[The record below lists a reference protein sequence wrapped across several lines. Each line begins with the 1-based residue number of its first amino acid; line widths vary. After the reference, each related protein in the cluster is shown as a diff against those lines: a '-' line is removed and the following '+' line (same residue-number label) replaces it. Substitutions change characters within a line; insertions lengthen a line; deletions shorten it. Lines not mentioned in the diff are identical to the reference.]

1 MHYSHTIKI
10 SSLKYSYR
18 KETAFPVLNGIDLT
32 AGKNEYI
39 LLCGQSGSGK
49 STFCRTLNG
58 LIPHFYGGSLEGYVR
73 IAGVDTTIRTVGDML
88 ELVGM
93 VFQNPEAQLFC
104 STVEYEIAFGLESL
118 GLDQSEI
125 KSRITQAAERLSI
138 AELLHSNPHTLSDGE
153 KQLIAIAAA
162 TALSPKLIVLDEPY
176 ANLDPSNVQR
186 VRYALKDIRRQ
197 RVCCIVIAEHRLHY
211 TLPDVDRVA
220 VIHDGRI
227 VIDTPPA
234 LLLPRHVKG
243 YGLEFPI
250 SVPGEEKIEIPGS
263 PPGAETVL
271 SVENISFSRNGT
283 SLLKDISFTLRKG
296 ECIAVLGANGAG
308 KTTLLKHINGLYRP
322 DKGKITLMKIDTS
335 QKKIPELARYA
346 GIAFQNPDSQ
356 FFKLNVRDEIS
367 AGAIALNCYDE
378 KWINRLV
385 DLFGLEKLLKRAPYR
400 LSGGEKKRVAFA
412 SALAAKPAVLA
423 LDEPTAGQDARFR
436 SALSGF
442 LSELTAEGIAVI
454 LVTHDLLF
462 AKQNARRFLL
472 MAKGKIISEGTPG
485 RVISD
490 KTAMRL
496 AGLLP
501 AERMKDDA

>member
-1 MHYSHTIKI
+1 MHYSHTVKI
-10 SSLKYSYR
+10 NNLKYSYR
-18 KETAFPVLNGIDLT
+18 EETAFPVLNGIDLT
-32 AGKNEYI
+32 AGENEYI

-49 STFCRTLNG
+49 STLCRTLNG
-58 LIPHFYGGSLEGYVR
+58 LIPHFYGGALEGYVR
-73 IAGVDTTIRTVGDML
+73 IAGVDTAIRMVGDML

-104 STVEYEIAFGLESL
+104 STVEHEIAFGLESL
-118 GLDQSEI
+118 GLAPSEI
-125 KSRITQAAERLSI
+125 KSRVKRAAEKLSI
-138 AELLHSNPHTLSDGE
+138 ADILHSNPHTLSDGE
-153 KQLIAIAAA
+153 KQLVAIAAA

-186 VRYALKDIRRQ
+186 VRSALKEIRRQ
-197 RVCCIVIAEHRLHY
+197 GVCIVIAEHRLHY
-211 TLPDVDRVA
+211 TLPDVNRVV

-227 VIDTPPA
+227 VIDTPPT
-234 LLLPRHVKG
+234 LLLPRHVKE
-243 YGLEFPI
+243 YGLEFPLYGP
-250 SVPGEEKIEIPGS
+250 VEEKIGIPDQ

-271 SVENISFSRNGT
+271 SVENISFSKNGAP
-283 SLLKDISFTLRKG
+283 LLKDISFTLRKG

-322 DKGKITLMKIDTS
+322 DKGKITLMGLDTS

-356 FFKLNVRDEIS
+356 FFMLNVRDEIS
-367 AGAIALNCYDE
+367 AGADALNCYDE

-400 LSGGEKKRVAFA
+400 LSGGEKKRVVFA

-442 LSELTAEGIAVI
+442 LSELTAEGIAVL

-462 AKQNARRFLL
+462 AKQNAHRFLL

-485 RVISD
+485 KVISD

>member
-18 KETAFPVLNGIDLT
+18 EETAFPVLNGIDLT
-32 AGKNEYI
+32 SGENEYI
-39 LLCGQSGSGK
+39 LLCGQCGSGK
-49 STFCRTLNG
+49 STLCRTLNG

-73 IAGVDTTIRTVGDML
+73 IAGVDTAIRTVGDML

-104 STVEYEIAFGLESL
+104 STVEHEIAFGLESL
-118 GLDQSEI
+118 GLAPSEI
-125 KSRITQAAERLSI
+125 KSRVSLAAEKLSI
-138 AELLHSNPHTLSDGE
+138 ADILHRNPHTLSDGE
-153 KQLIAIAAA
+153 KQLVVITAAIA
-162 TALSPKLIVLDEPY
+162 LLPKLIVLDEPY

-186 VRYALKDIRRQ
+186 VRLALTEIRRQ
-197 RVCCIVIAEHRLHY
+197 GVCIVIAEHRLHY

-227 VIDTPPA
+227 VIDTPPG
-234 LLLPRHVKG
+234 LLLPGYVKE
-243 YGLEFPI
+243 YGLEFPLYG
-250 SVPGEEKIEIPGS
+250 PGEENIEIPGP

-271 SVENISFSRNGT
+271 SVENISFSKNGAP
-283 SLLKDISFTLRKG
+283 LLKDISFTLRKG

-308 KTTLLKHINGLYRP
+308 KTTLLKHINGLFRP
-322 DKGKITLMKIDTS
+322 DKGKITLMGFDTS

-356 FFKLNVRDEIS
+356 FFMLNVRDEIS
-367 AGAIALNCYDE
+367 AGADALNCYDE
-378 KWINRLV
+378 EWLNRLV
-385 DLFGLEKLLKRAPYR
+385 DLFGLKKLLKRAPYR

-442 LSELTAEGIAVI
+442 LSELTAEGIAVL

-462 AKQNARRFLL
+462 ARQNAHRFLL
-472 MAKGKIISEGTPG
+472 MANGKIISEGTPG
-485 RVISD
+485 MVISD
-490 KTAMRL
+490 KTAMQL

-501 AERMKDDA
+501 ADKDGR

>member
-32 AGKNEYI
+32 AGENEYI
-39 LLCGQSGSGK
+39 LLCGASGSGK
-49 STFCRTLNG
+49 STLCRTLNG

-104 STVEYEIAFGLESL
+104 STVVHEIAFGLESL
-118 GLDQSEI
+118 GLAPSAI
-125 KSRITQAAERLSI
+125 KSRVKRAAERLSI
-138 AELLHSNPHTLSDGE
+138 ADLLHSNPHNLSDGE
-153 KQLIAIAAA
+153 KQLSAIAAA

-186 VRYALKDIRRQ
+186 VRCALKEIRRQ
-197 RVCCIVIAEHRLHY
+197 GICIVIAEHRLHY

-227 VIDTPPA
+227 VIDTPPV
-234 LLLPRHVKG
+234 LLLPRHVKR
-243 YGLEFPI
+243 YGLEFPL
-250 SVPGEEKIEIPGS
+250 SGPEKEKIEIPGP

-322 DKGKITLMKIDTS
+322 DKGKITLMELDTS

-346 GIAFQNPDSQ
+346 GIAIQNPDSQ

-367 AGAIALNCYDE
+367 AGAVALNCYDE

-442 LSELTAEGIAVI
+442 LSELTAEGIAVL

-462 AKQNARRFLL
+462 AKQNAHRFLL
-472 MAKGKIISEGTPG
+472 MAKGKIISKGTPG

-490 KTAMRL
+490 KMAMRL

-501 AERMKDDA
+501 AERMKDAA

>member
-32 AGKNEYI
+32 AGANEYI
-39 LLCGQSGSGK
+39 LLCGASGSGK
-49 STFCRTLNG
+49 STLCRTLNG
-58 LIPHFYGGSLEGYVR
+58 LIPHFYGGFIEGYVR
-73 IAGVDTTIRTVGDML
+73 IAGIDTTIRTVGDML
-88 ELVGM
+88 QLVGM
-93 VFQNPEAQLFC
+93 VFQNPESQLFC
-104 STVEYEIAFGLESL
+104 STVEREIAFGLESL
-118 GLDQSEI
+118 GLARSEI
-125 KSRITQAAERLSI
+125 KSRIMQAAENLSI
-138 AELLHSNPHTLSDGE
+138 ADLLHRNPHNLSDGE
-153 KQLIAIAAA
+153 KQLVAIAAA
-162 TALSPKLIVLDEPY
+162 IALEPKLIVLDEPY

-186 VRYALKDIRRQ
+186 VRCALKEIRRQ
-197 RVCCIVIAEHRLHY
+197 GMCIVIAEHRLHY

-220 VIHDGRI
+220 VIHDGLV

-234 LLLPRHVKG
+234 LLLPSHVKE
-243 YGLEFPI
+243 YGLEFPL
-250 SVPGEEKIEIPGS
+250 PGCMEEKIEIPGP
-263 PPGAETVL
+263 PPGSEAVL

-283 SLLKDISFTLRKG
+283 SLLNDISFTLHKG
-296 ECIAVLGANGAG
+296 ECIAILGANGAG

-322 DKGKITLMKIDTS
+322 DKGKVILMGLDTS

-346 GIAFQNPDSQ
+346 GIAFQNPDNQ
-356 FFKLNVRDEIS
+356 FFRLNVQDEIS

-378 KWINRLV
+378 KWINRLI
-385 DLFGLEKLLKRAPYR
+385 DLFGLQKLLKHAPYR

-412 SALAAKPAVLA
+412 SALAAKPALLA
-423 LDEPTAGQDARFR
+423 IDEPTAGQDARFR

-462 AKQNARRFLL
+462 AEQNARRFLI
-472 MAKGKIISEGTPG
+472 MSKGKIISEGMPG
-485 RVISD
+485 RVVSE

-496 AGLLP
+496 ASLLP